1 MARVLFICPTNAGTS
16 PMSRALF
23 DLEADGRHES
33 ASAGSAPGDQLQ
45 PEVVT
50 AMRELGIDLSG
61 VRPQLLTQELGGWAD
76 VVVTMGPGSASPS
89 TPGART
95 ITWTLPDPADLPL
108 GEIREIRHDIDLR
121 IRDLVAELDE
131 AAR

>member
-1 MARVLFICPTNAGTS
+1 
-16 PMSRALF
+16 MSRALF